1 MAELNL
7 LDLYPQVDRD
17 TEERARTKTEA
28 QKNIAL
34 QFGWEYF
41 DKKGICYN
49 GYFYDGRW
57 VPIVKRFIEHYNIE
71 DGDKILDVGCAK
83 GYMLYDFLHALPTL
97 EVTGIDISKYAIDC
111 APPEVKEFLHLEN
124 ANDMSMFSDNSFDL
138 VISINAIHSFRTIK
152 ETEKAVSEIQRVS
165 KGKSYIVVDSY
176 RNEKERIRMEQWQIA
191 GHMVLSEN
199 EWKRIFLD
207 VGYTGD
213 HYWFKP

>member
-49 GYFYDGRW
+49 GYFYDDRW

-71 DGDKILDVGCAK
+71 DNDKILDVGCAK

-138 VISINAIHSFRTIK
+138 VISINVIHSFRTIK

-213 HYWFKP
+213 YYWFKP

>member
-57 VPIVKRFIEHYNIE
+57 VPIANRFIDHYNLQ
-71 DGDKILDVGCAK
+71 DGDRILDVGCAK
-83 GYMLYDFLHALPTL
+83 GYMLYDFLHASPTL
-97 EVTGIDISKYAIDC
+97 EVTGIDISEYAINC
-111 APPEVKEFLHLEN
+111 APPEVKEFLHLGN
-124 ANDMSMFSDNSFDL
+124 AKDMSRFSDDSFDL
-138 VISINAIHSFRTIK
+138 VISINTIHSFRTIE
-152 ETEKAVSEIQRVS
+152 ETRQAVSEIQRVS
-165 KGKSYIVVDSY
+165 KGESYIVVDSY

-213 HYWFKP
+213 YYWFKP